1 MKNILWLLV
10 CLAFL
15 PACKKDAVDFDFNV
29 TTAGSS
35 FKAGQDIVFTFSG
48 NPDNITFYSGEPGT
62 NYANRDRT
70 SIKGTPKLDFTS
82 LIKNGVQ
89 TNALALLVSTDFPGI
104 YDSTHVVDAAWT
116 DITDR
121 ATLSTGVDN
130 TPSGTIDLTD
140 VVVEG
145 KPLYIAFKFT
155 GQAGSS
161 QKSCVLRTFNV
172 VNYSPDDPPAVLT
185 DINNAGWLA
194 VNLLGAVKWSIAANI
209 VRIDGATG
217 ATAPANLDYVI
228 TKALYPGKVQPDIG
242 LALKNMS
249 SLLTSYTYHY
259 DTPGTYK
266 IAFVASNM
274 RPHEGRTVVKEMTIT
289 VTP

>member
-145 KPLYIAFKFT
+145 NPLYIAFKFT

-266 IAFVASNM
+266 VAFVASNM